1 VQIEKRLGEA
11 KFFEKI
17 FQRHDVIF
25 RPKIRRMCVSGYK
38 MCVKVSEIRPKMI
51 FLRKAEKKLAEIL
64 DLKNKRLPLRQQ
76 RRFKRIKSS

>member
-1 VQIEKRLGEA
+1 
-11 KFFEKI
+11 
-17 FQRHDVIF
+17 
-25 RPKIRRMCVSGYK
+25 MCVSGYK